1 MRALLFILAAFAA
14 AYAIVS
20 GVSGLPIHAGLG
32 VTVTMAAWLV
42 ADIVGY
48 RQRERLR
55 QAREL
60 VWARREREQTTMTHT
75 HEAGRT
81 R

>member
-1 MRALLFILAAFAA
+1 MRALLLILAAFAA

-20 GVSGLPIHAGLG
+20 GVSGFPISAGFG
-32 VTVTMAAWLV
+32 VAVTTAAWLV
-42 ADIVGY
+42 ADIVAY
-48 RQRERLR
+48 RRRERLR

-60 VWARREREQTTMTHT
+60 VWARREREQTTVTRTHQ
-75 HEAGRT
+75 AGRA